1 MAIPCNRYLGG
12 DGLEYC
18 HYDSPY
24 GCFCGDVD
32 TDPNSDTYGQGIPL
46 ETSTI
51 IYPGNCRY
59 TESPLCQWCIDW
71 CAFDGAE
78 LNPGVSIGDCRIPSP
93 YVNTNDRCVDIWNE
107 CFENGG
113 NEEICGAD
121 PIDDCFYNN
130 VSIRTDKEECERIN
144 EGLGN
149 LDSWDIE
156 NLFYHRCSEE
166 EPHVGGPHPMEA
178 CTTQCFEDNDP
189 ANGNYW
195 IFDSYRDL
203 GLVDPVTGEWFV
215 NTGNNGCHTSDVSVR
230 TNCCM
235 VQCND
240 YINHPI

>member
-1 MAIPCNRYLGG
+1 MDYTITVNDTEKTALEFCAVDVDDYLTNFENYWDGLLHMIDPTNELPDGYFTNWNRGSLGKGKVNALSAMSRACEWANNDFDASMNNLAYQNLSGNAGDGCAILKGCLDPVAIPCNRYLGG

-113 NEEICGAD
+113 IEEICGAD

-130 VSIRTDKEECERIN
+130 VR
-144 EGLGN
+144 
-149 LDSWDIE
+149 
-156 NLFYHRCSEE
+156 FY
-166 EPHVGGPHPMEA
+166 
-178 CTTQCFEDNDP
+178 
-189 ANGNYW
+189 
-195 IFDSYRDL
+195 
-203 GLVDPVTGEWFV
+203 
-215 NTGNNGCHTSDVSVR
+215 
-230 TNCCM
+230 
-235 VQCND
+235 
-240 YINHPI
+240 